1 MKQVVVLSGKGGTG
15 KTSLVA
21 SLASLAAESGQRVV
35 CADCDVDASNL
46 GLLMPGEE
54 VRSEPFVAGRK
65 ARFQAGACGD
75 CRVCVDA
82 CRFDAI
88 RADESGIRVDPLACE
103 GCGVCA
109 VVCPFDAFVFEEQ
122 QVGTWSLRRTKV
134 GPLVNARLGVGQ
146 DNSGKLVD
154 RVREVAQQEARR
166 SEAELILIDGPPGLG
181 CPVHAAL
188 TGCDLAVVVTEPTPS
203 GQHDLVRILE
213 LARGF
218 RIPVAV
224 VINKADLSSSA
235 TEVIVNLA
243 DFAGAPVVAQLPF
256 DPAVPRALAEGR
268 LPLVVPAVER
278 GIRGA
283 WNAVGRLLRAE
294 APGVMA
300 ALDPSRAPR

>member
-21 SLASLAAESGQRVV
+21 SLASLAASAGQPVV

-54 VRSEPFVAGRK
+54 LRREPFVAGRR

-88 RADESGIRVDPLACE
+88 HADESGIRVDPLACE

-109 VVCPFDAFVFEEQ
+109 LVCPFDAFVLEEQ
-122 QVGTWSLRRTKV
+122 QVGAWSLRRTEA
-134 GPLVNARLGVGQ
+134 GPLVHARLGVGQ

-154 RVREVAQQEARR
+154 RVRQVAREEARR
-166 SEAELILIDGPPGLG
+166 SGAELILIDGPPGLG

-188 TGCDLAVVVTEPTPS
+188 TGCDLALVVTEPTPS

-218 RIPVAV
+218 RVPVAV
-224 VINKADLSSSA
+224 VVNKADLASSA
-235 TEVIVNLA
+235 TAAIVSLA
-243 DFAGAPVVAQLPF
+243 EFAEAPVLAQLPF

-268 LPLVVPAVER
+268 LPLVVPALER
-278 GIRGA
+278 GIRAA
-283 WNAVGRLLRAE
+283 WDAVEALLSAP
-294 APGVMA
+294 APGVTV
-300 ALDPSRAPR
+300 ALRRARTPR